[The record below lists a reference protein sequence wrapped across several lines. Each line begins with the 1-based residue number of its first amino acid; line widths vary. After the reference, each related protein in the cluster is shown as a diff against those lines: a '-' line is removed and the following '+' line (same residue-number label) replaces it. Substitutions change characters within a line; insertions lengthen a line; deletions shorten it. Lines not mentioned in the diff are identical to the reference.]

1 MIIDSIYERQY
12 HHPQHLNDKSF
23 LITGGSGFIGSNLV
37 EYLLVHG
44 AKKVRVLDNL
54 ANGYRE
60 NITPFLNHPAFEFIE
75 GDITNFETCKAALQG
90 IDFVSH
96 QAALG
101 SVPRSL
107 ANPLATHMA
116 NATGFLNMLWAA
128 KEVGVERF
136 VYASSSSVYGDSPEL
151 PKREHVTGN
160 PLSPYAVSKMS
171 NELYAYT
178 FSMHY
183 GMKIIGLRYFNVFG
197 PRQNPDNPYA
207 AAIPLFM
214 KALIKNQPAF
224 IYGDGEQSRDFTFVE
239 NAVQANIRALFT
251 DHKDAFNKVYNIA
264 VGESIS
270 LNKLL
275 AHLMHITGKK
285 ITPIYKEERAGD
297 VKNSLADITKAQTY
311 LGYNPL
317 VKVKE
322 GLALTVPWFKQTFC

>member
-1 MIIDSIYERQY
+1 MKETIYERAY
-12 HHPQHLNDKSF
+12 HQQSLKDKAF
-23 LITGGSGFIGSNLV
+23 LITGGSGFIGSNIV

-44 AKKVRVLDNL
+44 AGKVRVLDNL
-54 ANGYRE
+54 ANGYKK
-60 NITPFLNHPAFEFIE
+60 NIEPFLNHPSFEFFE
-75 GDITNFETCKAALQG
+75 GDITNADTCLKAMEG
-90 IDFVSH
+90 IQFVSH

-107 ANPLATHMA
+107 ANPLATHHA

-128 KEVGVERF
+128 RQMNIERI

-151 PKREHVTGN
+151 PKREHITGN

-178 FSMHY
+178 FCMHY
-183 GMKIIGLRYFNVFG
+183 DMQIIGLRYFNVFG
-197 PRQNPDNPYA
+197 PNQNPDNPYA

-214 KALIKNQPAF
+214 KALLKDQPAYIF
-224 IYGDGEQSRDFTFVE
+224 GDGEQSRDFTFVE
-239 NAVQANIRALFT
+239 NAVQANIRALFSE
-251 DHKDAFNKVYNIA
+251 HKDACNKVYNIA

-275 AHLMHITGKK
+275 HHLMHITGKK
-285 ITPIYKEERAGD
+285 IEPVYKEERPGD
-297 VKNSLADITKAQTY
+297 VKNSLADISLAKLY

-322 GLALTVPWFKQTFC
+322 GLALTVPWFKKNFC